1 MSFQTVFNHF
11 QNSVVA
17 SGQLIL
23 PDSVSEQ
30 VPDSSHSTY
39 RWGTWP
45 LVYKL

>member
-11 QNSVVA
+11 QNSVA

-23 PDSVSEQ
+23 PESVSEQ
-30 VPDSSHSTY
+30 VPDNSYSTY

-45 LVYKL
+45 LVYEL